1 MKNGINMEGNI
12 ILESVNQ
19 TTPREGVSERYSFIP
34 TTTILSTLKKE
45 GWFPVRAQ
53 ETKSK
58 KHCGFQKHLIR
69 LQNMNQDFI
78 NGVAPEIVL
87 TNSHDAA
94 ASFTIMAGLFRT
106 ICLNGI
112 VVSDSTFEA
121 HRICHKGYTEDK
133 VYDAIYSVMDS
144 TPKILTKINEFKGI
158 ALTSEERQIF
168 AESALTLKFGE
179 EKVKEFNS
187 FGTVSK
193 LLSPRRAEDAEP
205 NLWNTFNTIQ
215 EKFIKGDR
223 YISTTENPL
232 KIKKGRATNSISEN
246 IRLNKA
252 LWELT
257 EKMAG
262 LKNQN

>member
-1 MKNGINMEGNI
+1 MNIGLSLEGNI

-19 TTPREGVSERYSFIP
+19 TAPREGVSARYSFIP

-45 GWFPVRAQ
+45 GWLPVRAQ
-53 ETKSK
+53 EVKSK
-58 KHCGFQKHLIR
+58 NHAGFQKHLIR
-69 LQNMNQDFI
+69 LQNMNQDFV

-94 ASFTIMAGLFRT
+94 ASFTIMAGLFRAV
-106 ICLNGI
+106 CLNGI
-112 VVSDSTFEA
+112 IVSDSTFEA

-133 VYDAIYSVMDS
+133 VYDAIYSVMNS
-144 TPKILTKINEFKGI
+144 TPKILGKIEEFKGI
-158 ALTSEERQIF
+158 ALSAEERQIF

-179 EKVKEFNS
+179 EKVKELNS
-187 FGTVSK
+187 FGTTMR
-193 LLSPRRAEDAEP
+193 LLSPRREADAEP
-205 NLWNTFNTIQ
+205 NLWNVFNTIQ

-223 YISTTENPL
+223 YISPANNPL

-246 IRLNKA
+246 IRLNKG

-257 EKMAG
+257 EKMVE